1 MVTTMPENPRL
12 FRLERSVDHSG
23 VSGTGVVAHGVVWP
37 DGTLTLR
44 WVGDHPSTVNWAC
57 LDDAEH
63 VHGHGGDTRFVFDD
77 VLPAKAVP
85 FNGLA
90 AALRTRRESCGLSMR
105 AAAEQIGISFS
116 TVARVEDGARPELAP
131 LLKILDWLDMRIGWV
146 PKEDGDA

>member
-1 MVTTMPENPRL
+1 MIENPRL
-12 FRLERSVDHSG
+12 FRLERLVDHSG

-44 WVGDHPSTVNWAC
+44 WVGDHPSTVNWAN
-57 LDDAEH
+57 LADAKH

-77 VLPAKAVP
+77 ALPAHAEP

-90 AALRTRRESCGLSMR
+90 AALKTRRESQGLSMR
-105 AAAEQIGISFS
+105 AAAEEIGISFS
-116 TVARVEDGARPELAP
+116 TVGRVEDGQRPELAP

-146 PKEDGDA
+146 PKGDSK